1 MTMKTVRKLFLFLF
15 FACSLNACAQQQS
28 APTSMSDN
36 PTSMSDNQQISTYVR
51 KAFNVPSNV
60 AIAVKDVEKSSIE
73 GLREVKLEFTSEKGT
88 QSESAWVT
96 KDNRLVIG
104 RLMNMSED
112 PYKKNWSKVN
122 LKDVPSTGAPDA
134 KVIIVEYSDF
144 QCPFCSQANETVEQL
159 MKDYAGKVKLV
170 FKHLPLEM
178 HNWAEDAAVASVC
191 VQQQNNDAFW
201 QLSHYLF
208 TNQKTIK
215 KETLQSSVIEATKD
229 LGLNAEQ
236 LKQCMDTRQTLA
248 LVKANEAEAQSLGF
262 SSTPSFLVNGRPV
275 IGAIDLASFKKIV
288 DEALAGS

>member
-1 MTMKTVRKLFLFLF
+1 MTMKTVRKVFLFLF
-15 FACSLNACAQQQS
+15 FACSLTACAQQQS
-28 APTSMSDN
+28 APTSVSDN
-36 PTSMSDNQQISTYVR
+36 LQISDYVR

-60 AIAVKDVEKSSIE
+60 AIAVKDVEKSNIE

-104 RLMNMSED
+104 RLMDMSED
-112 PYKKNWSKVN
+112 PYKKNWAKVS
-122 LKDVPSTGAPDA
+122 LKDVPLTGAPDA
-134 KVIIVEYSDF
+134 KVIIIEYSDF

-159 MKDYAGKVKLV
+159 LKDYAGKVKLV
-170 FKHLPLEM
+170 FKHLPLDM

-229 LGLNAEQ
+229 LGLNADQ
-236 LKQCMDTRQTLA
+236 LKQCMDTRQTIA

-262 SSTPSFLVNGRPV
+262 GSTPSFLVNGRPV